1 MELVEEMQ
9 AQTSREEGEGQQR
22 RIGLWIALV
31 PIVLLLYVLSV
42 GPVLRVYPRALIR
55 SRAVRGF
62 YYPLVAVS
70 QHSRPCARVL
80 DWYVRLWKPGE

>member
-42 GPVLRVYPRALIR
+42 GPVLRVFMSSFVTNRGADQGMAEWIR
-55 SRAVRGF
+55 G
-62 YYPLVAVS
+62 
-70 QHSRPCARVL
+70 CM
-80 DWYVRLWKPGE
+80 D